1 MSTINNKFHKTLK
14 IMDTYTLREK
24 HVSSPRKFP
33 NITYALTTVIH
44 NLLPK
49 PKNGI
54 TYSETVNTTTVDNK
68 PQAKY

>member
-14 IMDTYTLREK
+14 IMDTYTLIVK
-24 HVSSPRKFP
+24 HVSSPIKFP
-33 NITYALTTVIH
+33 NITYALSIFIH

-49 PKNGI
+49 TKKGI
-54 TYSETVNTTTVDNK
+54 TYSEMVNIITVDKK